1 MAGEAND
8 VNGANEAD
16 DPTIRQSQKA
26 NEAEANDAN
35 DEAEADEAN
44 EVDEVDEANEVD
56 KANKVNEVDEAN
68 KAIVIATNEAEDA
81 IEANKATETEILG
94 ADDEAN
100 VIAKAAEANEAH
112 VIVEVIAL
120 EKAVDALIKLGEL
133 CLTVVILILVFSLTK
148 YSVTFTE
155 VEGDFGK
162 INNQL
167 GTVEIAESVEIWSK
181 SCSLRD

>member
-1 MAGEAND
+1 MKFDESDEAD
-8 VNGANEAD
+8 EVNEAD
-16 DPTIRQSQKA
+16 EVD
-26 NEAEANDAN
+26 
-35 DEAEADEAN
+35 
-44 EVDEVDEANEVD
+44 EVDEVDEAN
-56 KANKVNEVDEAN
+56 
-68 KAIVIATNEAEDA
+68 KAILIATNEAEDA

-112 VIVEVIAL
+112 VIVEVAEAKKSNEIDEAIAL
-120 EKAVDALIKLGEL
+120 EKAVDALVKLGEL
-133 CLTVVILILVFSLTK
+133 CLTVVVLISVFSLMK
-148 YSVTFTE
+148 YSVIFTE

-181 SCSLRD
+181 LCSLRD

>member
-1 MAGEAND
+1 MIA
-8 VNGANEAD
+8 
-16 DPTIRQSQKA
+16 T
-26 NEAEANDAN
+26 
-35 DEAEADEAN
+35 DEAEE
-44 EVDEVDEANEVD
+44 
-56 KANKVNEVDEAN
+56 
-68 KAIVIATNEAEDA
+68 A

-94 ADDEAN
+94 ADDKAD

-112 VIVEVIAL
+112 VIVELAEANKSNEIDEAIAL

-133 CLTVVILILVFSLTK
+133 CLTIVIVILILVFSLTK

-155 VEGDFGK
+155 VEGDSGK

-181 SCSLRD
+181 MCSLRD

>member
-1 MAGEAND
+1 MIA
-8 VNGANEAD
+8 
-16 DPTIRQSQKA
+16 T
-26 NEAEANDAN
+26 
-35 DEAEADEAN
+35 DEAEE
-44 EVDEVDEANEVD
+44 
-56 KANKVNEVDEAN
+56 
-68 KAIVIATNEAEDA
+68 A
-81 IEANKATETEILG
+81 IEANKATKTEILG

-112 VIVEVIAL
+112 VIVEVAEANKSNEIDEAIAL